1 MLRITKIEWSSIETL
16 ALSRNSTHHSDMVFR
31 TSTTV
36 YHIPHAWDLLLL
48 PRVRNP
54 ARRATTLRVL
64 LEKRHAG
71 LKGHSGTEK
80 LTLRDAPANVFLAPP
95 HIRPAKNDAL
105 TFPKT
110 VKGLVRSIT
119 KEKPNPNNLRH
130 PSTL

>member
-1 MLRITKIEWSSIETL
+1 MRGICYSFHGSGTPPGAE
-16 ALSRNSTHHSDMVFR
+16 
-31 TSTTV
+31 
-36 YHIPHAWDLLLL
+36 P
-48 PRVRNP
+48 P
-54 ARRATTLRVL
+54 LRVL

-71 LKGHSGTEK
+71 LKGQSGTEK